1 MKQLLIVN
9 SAKALNAK
17 KSSTGAEVT
26 PYDLSNLAEG
36 AISFFELGSNAVL
49 AAAATKNFGIALGRK
64 DNIMPF
70 VFSEVNIDT
79 LDITVTQP
87 KAGTQFKAEVTIPT
101 PEAGKNYGLTLVKKG
116 TVIKERYKYSVTDFV
131 PAGGSKTAANMAKS
145 LGDQLQAYADTGQL
159 DITVTVSSA
168 KITVKSNNYEDQFE
182 LKATDSLYGVT
193 ITTTD
198 AEPNI
203 GDTAYIKKLAQ
214 QCAAG
219 KGFVYTSQSSKD
231 IYPGYPEPVEEIAQ
245 ADIATKGYVVFNLR
259 FATKREAGKTMD
271 EAVWQYVHIAVPKNN
286 SSYSTIATILPAGN
300 FLQNKI
306 AAASAASASAAST
319 EEPKS

>member
-17 KSSTGAEVT
+17 KNSGGADVT
-26 PYDLSNLAEG
+26 PLDLSNIAEG
-36 AISFFELGSNAVL
+36 AIGFFELGGSTML
-49 AAAATKNFGIALGRK
+49 SAAPTKNFGIVLGRK
-64 DNIMPF
+64 DSVMPF
-70 VFSEVNIDT
+70 VFSEVDITT
-79 LDITVTQP
+79 LDITVAQP
-87 KAGTQFKAEVTIPT
+87 KAGTQFQAEVTIPT

-116 TVIKERYKYSVTDFV
+116 TVVNERYKYSVTDFV
-131 PAGGSKTAANMAKS
+131 PAGGSKTAADMAKS
-145 LGDQLQAYADTGQL
+145 LGNQLQAYADTGQL
-159 DITVTVSSA
+159 DITVTVASA

-193 ITTTD
+193 ITTTN

-231 IYPGYPEPVEEIAQ
+231 IYPGYPEAVEEIAQ
-245 ADIATKGYVVFNLR
+245 TDIATKGYVVFNLR
-259 FATKREAGKTMD
+259 FATKRESGKTGD
-271 EAVWQYVHIAVPKNN
+271 EQVWQYVHIAVPKNN
-286 SSYSTIATILPAGN
+286 SSYSTIAAILPEGN
-300 FLQNKI
+300 FLQNQI
-306 AAASAASASAAST
+306 DAAGKNATS
-319 EEPKS
+319 

>member
-17 KSSTGAEVT
+17 KDTNGSDVT
-26 PYDLSNLAEG
+26 PLDLSNIAEG
-36 AISFFELGSNAVL
+36 AIGFFELGGSTML
-49 AAAATKNFGIALGRK
+49 SAAPTKNFGIVLGRK
-64 DNIMPF
+64 GSVMPF
-70 VFSEVNIDT
+70 VFSEVDITT
-79 LDITVTQP
+79 LDITVAQP
-87 KAGTQFKAEVTIPT
+87 KAGTKFQAEVTIPT

-116 TVIKERYKYSVTDFV
+116 TVINERYKYSVTDFV

-159 DITVTVSSA
+159 DITVTVASA

-193 ITTTD
+193 ITTTE

-203 GDTAYIKKLAQ
+203 GDTAYIKKLAK

-219 KGFVYTSQSSKD
+219 KGFVYTSQASKD
-231 IYPGYPEPVEEIAQ
+231 IYPGYPEAVEDIAQ
-245 ADIATKGYVVFNLR
+245 TDIATKGYVVFNLR
-259 FATKREAGKTMD
+259 FATKRESGKTGD
-271 EAVWQYVHIAVPKNN
+271 EQVWQYVHIAVPKNN
-286 SSYSTIATILPAGN
+286 SSYSTIAAILPEGN

-306 AAASAASASAAST
+306 AAASASSVSAAT
-319 EEPKS
+319 A

>member
-17 KSSTGAEVT
+17 KNAGGADVT
-26 PYDLSNLAEG
+26 PLDLSNIAEG
-36 AISFFELGSNAVL
+36 AIGFFELGGSTML
-49 AAAATKNFGIALGRK
+49 SAAPTKNFGIVLGRK
-64 DNIMPF
+64 DSVMPF
-70 VFSEVNIDT
+70 VFSEVDITT
-79 LDITVTQP
+79 LDITVAQP
-87 KAGTQFKAEVTIPT
+87 KAGTQFQAEVTIPT

-116 TVIKERYKYSVTDFV
+116 TVVNERYKYSVTDFV

-159 DITVTVSSA
+159 DITVTVASA

-193 ITTTD
+193 ITTTN

-203 GDTAYIKKLAQ
+203 GDTAYIKKLAR

-231 IYPGYPEPVEEIAQ
+231 IYPGYPEAVEEIAQ
-245 ADIATKGYVVFNLR
+245 TDIATKGYVVFNLR
-259 FATKREAGKTMD
+259 FATKRESGKTDD
-271 EAVWQYVHIAVPKNN
+271 EKVWQYVHIAVPKNN
-286 SSYSTIATILPAGN
+286 SSYSTIAAMLPEGN
-300 FLQNKI
+300 FLQNQI
-306 AAASAASASAAST
+306 DAAGKNATA
-319 EEPKS
+319 

>member
-9 SAKALNAK
+9 STKALNAK

-26 PYDLSNLAEG
+26 PYDFSNLAEG
-36 AISFFELGSNAVL
+36 AISFFELGGDAVL
-49 AAAATKNFGIALGRK
+49 AAAATKNFGIALGRSG
-64 DNIMPF
+64 DVMPF
-70 VFSEVNIDT
+70 IIPEIDINT
-79 LDITVTQP
+79 LDITVAQP
-87 KAGTQFKAEVTIPT
+87 SAGTKFQAEVTIPT

-116 TVIKERYKYSVTDFV
+116 TVVNERYKYSVTDFV

-159 DITVTVSSA
+159 DITVTVASA
-168 KITVKSNNYEDQFE
+168 KITVKANNYEDQFE
-182 LKATDSLYGVT
+182 LKATDSLHGVT

-198 AEPNI
+198 AKPNI

-231 IYPGYPEPVEEIAQ
+231 IYPGYPEAVEEIAQ
-245 ADIATKGYVVFNLR
+245 DDIATKGYVVFNLR

-271 EAVWQYVHIAVPKNN
+271 EAVWQYVHIVVPKNN
-286 SSYSTIATILPAGN
+286 SSYSTIAAILPEGN
-300 FLQNKI
+300 FLQNKTPAAA
-306 AAASAASASAAST
+306 AAASESSNG
-319 EEPKS
+319 

>member
-17 KSSTGAEVT
+17 KNADGANVT
-26 PYDLSNLAEG
+26 PLDLSNIAEG
-36 AISFFELGSNAVL
+36 AIGFFELGGSTML
-49 AAAATKNFGIALGRK
+49 SAAPTKNFGIVLGRK
-64 DNIMPF
+64 DSVMPF
-70 VFSEVNIDT
+70 VFSEVDITT
-79 LDITVTQP
+79 LDITVAQP
-87 KAGTQFKAEVTIPT
+87 KAGTKFQVEVTIPT

-116 TVIKERYKYSVTDFV
+116 TVVNERYKYSVTDFV
-131 PAGGSKTAANMAKS
+131 PAGGSKTAADMAKS
-145 LGDQLQAYADTGQL
+145 LGNQLQAYADTGQL
-159 DITVTVSSA
+159 DITVTVASA

-193 ITTTD
+193 ITTTN

-231 IYPGYPEPVEEIAQ
+231 IYPGYPEAVEEIAQ
-245 ADIATKGYVVFNLR
+245 TDIATKGYVVFNLR
-259 FATKREAGKTMD
+259 FATKRESGKTGD
-271 EAVWQYVHIAVPKNN
+271 EQVWQYVHIAVPKNN
-286 SSYSTIATILPAGN
+286 SSYSTIAAILPEGN
-300 FLQNKI
+300 FLQNQI
-306 AAASAASASAAST
+306 DAAGKNTTA
-319 EEPKS
+319 

>member
-17 KSSTGAEVT
+17 KNADGANVT
-26 PYDLSNLAEG
+26 PLDLSNIAEG
-36 AISFFELGSNAVL
+36 AIGFFELGGSTML
-49 AAAATKNFGIALGRK
+49 SAAPTKNFGIVLGRK
-64 DNIMPF
+64 DSVMPF
-70 VFSEVNIDT
+70 VFSEVDITT
-79 LDITVTQP
+79 LDITVAQP
-87 KAGTQFKAEVTIPT
+87 KAGTQFQAEVTIPT

-116 TVIKERYKYSVTDFV
+116 TVVNERYKYSVTDFV
-131 PAGGSKTAANMAKS
+131 PASGSKTAADMAKS
-145 LGDQLQAYADTGQL
+145 LGNQLQAYADTGQL
-159 DITVTVSSA
+159 DITVTVASA

-193 ITTTD
+193 ITTTN

-231 IYPGYPEPVEEIAQ
+231 IYPGYPEAVEEIAQ
-245 ADIATKGYVVFNLR
+245 TDIATKGYVVFNLR
-259 FATKREAGKTMD
+259 FATKRESGKTGD
-271 EAVWQYVHIAVPKNN
+271 EQVWQYVHIAVPKNN
-286 SSYSTIATILPAGN
+286 SSYSTIAAILPEGN
-300 FLQNKI
+300 FLQNQI
-306 AAASAASASAAST
+306 DAAGKNATS
-319 EEPKS
+319 

>member
-17 KSSTGAEVT
+17 KNTGGADVT
-26 PYDLSNLAEG
+26 PLNLSNIAEG
-36 AISFFELGSNAVL
+36 AIGFFELGSSTML
-49 AAAATKNFGIALGRK
+49 SAAPTKNFGIVLGRK
-64 DNIMPF
+64 DSVMPF
-70 VFSEVNIDT
+70 VFSEVDITT
-79 LDITVTQP
+79 LDITVAQP
-87 KAGTQFKAEVTIPT
+87 KAGTPFQAEVTIPT

-116 TVIKERYKYSVTDFV
+116 TVVNERYKYSVTDFV

-159 DITVTVSSA
+159 DITVTVASA

-193 ITTTD
+193 ITTTN

-231 IYPGYPEPVEEIAQ
+231 IYPGYPEAVEEIAQ

-259 FATKREAGKTMD
+259 FATKRESGKTGD
-271 EAVWQYVHIAVPKNN
+271 EQVWQYVHIAVPKNN
-286 SSYSTIATILPAGN
+286 SSYSTIAAILPEGN
-300 FLQNKI
+300 FLQNQI
-306 AAASAASASAAST
+306 TAAGKNST
-319 EEPKS
+319 T

>member
-9 SAKALNAK
+9 STKALNAK
-17 KSSTGAEVT
+17 KDSNGANVT
-26 PYDLSNLAEG
+26 PLDLSNIAEG
-36 AISFFELGSNAVL
+36 AIGFFELGSSTML
-49 AAAATKNFGIALGRK
+49 SAAPTKNFGIVLGRK
-64 DNIMPF
+64 DSVMPF
-70 VFSEVNIDT
+70 VFSEVDITT
-79 LDITVTQP
+79 LDITVAQP
-87 KAGTQFKAEVTIPT
+87 KAGTQFQAEVTIPT

-116 TVIKERYKYSVTDFV
+116 TVVNERYKYSVTDFV

-145 LGDQLQAYADTGQL
+145 LGDQLKAYAETGQL
-159 DITVTVSSA
+159 DITVTVASA

-231 IYPGYPEPVEEIAQ
+231 IYPGYPEAVEEIAQ
-245 ADIATKGYVVFNLR
+245 TDIATKGYVVFNLR
-259 FATKREAGKTMD
+259 FATKRESGKTGD
-271 EAVWQYVHIAVPKNN
+271 EQVWQYVHIAVPKNN
-286 SSYSTIATILPAGN
+286 SSYSTIAAILPEGN
-300 FLQNKI
+300 FLQNQI
-306 AAASAASASAAST
+306 TAAGKNAT
-319 EEPKS
+319 E

>member
-17 KSSTGAEVT
+17 KNADGANVT
-26 PYDLSNLAEG
+26 PLDLSNIAEG
-36 AISFFELGSNAVL
+36 AIGFFELDGSTML
-49 AAAATKNFGIALGRK
+49 SAAPTKNFGIVLGRK
-64 DNIMPF
+64 GSVMPF
-70 VFSEVNIDT
+70 VFSEVDITT

-87 KAGTQFKAEVTIPT
+87 KAGTQFQAEVTIPT

-116 TVIKERYKYSVTDFV
+116 TVVNERYKYSVTDFV

-145 LGDQLQAYADTGQL
+145 LGDQLKAYAETGQL
-159 DITVTVSSA
+159 DITVTVSAA

-193 ITTTD
+193 ITTTN

-203 GDTAYIKKLAQ
+203 GDTAYIKKLAK

-219 KGFVYTSQSSKD
+219 KGFVYTSQASKD
-231 IYPGYPEPVEEIAQ
+231 IYPGYPEAVEEIAQ

-259 FATKREAGKTMD
+259 FATKRESGKTGD
-271 EAVWQYVHIAVPKNN
+271 EHVWQYVHIAVPKNN
-286 SSYSTIATILPAGN
+286 SSYSTIVAILPEGN
-300 FLQNKI
+300 FLQNQI
-306 AAASAASASAAST
+306 DAAGKNAT
-319 EEPKS
+319 E